1 MATTCNWKIKTDNQ
15 IYARGITSDKDSAI
29 DAIMVYLM
37 ALDNDYQKDL
47 TITIKE
53 TKIKEKNNVRKTSIN

>member
-37 ALDNDYQKDL
+37 ALDNDYQNDL